1 METKRPD
8 YPKPF
13 VITVGMTKGGACKTW
28 TAFNLASFLGLAG
41 NSVLAIDLNPQHDL
55 AADHRILME
64 EGVYPRFKVLS
75 HDIVDEQGRV
85 TPMPDLRP
93 YGDFQFIIYDTCQF
107 FNFPVIRYAWQNCHL
122 MVAPYTPDCADLK
135 NYATAIYYYRHLP
148 APRGPVA
155 ILPTKTKILKNSA
168 AQSIMQDALELM
180 RSTGCEV
187 PAYSQSYMLEYNDL
201 MSAQNTRWVYSR
213 TMFKG
218 AERTVRQTFL
228 DKVDLNLCWIL
239 SVMEK
244 HYGPLPAPVMP
255 MIPRNDIPAMFEK
268 LRAEAAQLESEKVAV
283 V

>member
-1 METKRPD
+1 
-8 YPKPF
+8 
-13 VITVGMTKGGACKTW
+13 
-28 TAFNLASFLGLAG
+28 
-41 NSVLAIDLNPQHDL
+41 
-55 AADHRILME
+55 
-64 EGVYPRFKVLS
+64 
-75 HDIVDEQGRV
+75 
-85 TPMPDLRP
+85 
-93 YGDFQFIIYDTCQF
+93 
-107 FNFPVIRYAWQNCHL
+107 VIRYAWQNCHL
-122 MVAPYTPDCADLK
+122 MVAPYTPDCPDLK

-187 PAYSQSYMLEYNDL
+187 PAYSQAYMLEYNDL

-218 AERTVRQTFL
+218 AEKTVRQTFL

-244 HYGPLPAPVMP
+244 HYGPLPEPEMP